1 MLVTSYLTFQE
12 LLELPKYQ
20 ILRDT
25 LMEQFDTPKERIQ
38 SVIDYFGQVH
48 FFYNSDDDGYEQ
60 AGGLSFIIS
69 GLQDIADQHPEYKG
83 KFQCLEITAIV
94 HDDNPIPDAGYI
106 LYRFYIKEE
115 YHKELPD
122 DRQWEHGLV
131 STIDQF
137 IESLAYGDDSCSWYH
152 GFHNSSDEIII
163 YQEVGY

>member
-69 GLQDIADQHPEYKG
+69 SLQDIADQHPEYKG
-83 KFQCLEITAIV
+83 KFQCLEITAVV
-94 HDDNPIPDAGYI
+94 HDDNKIPDAGYI
-106 LYRFYIKEE
+106 LYRFYFQDE
-115 YHKELPD
+115 YHKVFHDKCLEK
-122 DRQWEHGLV
+122 GLESV
-131 STIDQF
+131 KDQF
-137 IESLAYGDDSCSWYH
+137 IDSLAYGDDSCSWYH

>member
-12 LLELPKYQ
+12 LLELKKYQ

-25 LMEQFDTPKERIQ
+25 LMEEYDTPKERIQ

-69 GLQDIADQHPEYKG
+69 GLKDIADQHPEYKG
-83 KFQCLEITAIV
+83 KFQCLEITSVV
-94 HDDNPIPDAGYI
+94 HDDNNIPDAGYI
-106 LYRFYIKEE
+106 MYRFYLQDE
-115 YHKELPD
+115 YSKIYHDKYLEK
-122 DRQWEHGLV
+122 GLESV
-131 STIDQF
+131 KDQF